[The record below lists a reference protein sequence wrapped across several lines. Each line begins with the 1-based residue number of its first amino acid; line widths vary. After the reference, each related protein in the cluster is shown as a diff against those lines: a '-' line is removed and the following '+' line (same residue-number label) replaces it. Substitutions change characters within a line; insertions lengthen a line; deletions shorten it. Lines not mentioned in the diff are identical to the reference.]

1 MESPGGLW
9 KPLATGVS
17 TPQSWIRS
25 MSRTWRFLKDLGWC
39 SCTGRFESNHQT
51 PLAPPTTMTCHSTP
65 QWIPCSHAG
74 LSLTTLNTHT
84 HTHTSARD
92 ACLTSFRALLQHPT
106 PMPSYLGNLSWSPQ
120 ATQQSH
126 FSPWL
131 IFLHY
136 TINTWNTPISS
147 YSLFLYL
154 SIFH

>member
-25 MSRTWRFLKDLGWC
+25 MSWTWRFLKGLGWF

-74 LSLTTLNTHT
+74 LSLTTPNTHT
-84 HTHTSARD
+84 HTHTHTCQGCMSRFLQSPPPAPYSN
-92 ACLTSFRALLQHPT
+92 AIISVKPFLITPSNTAVSFLTLA
-106 PMPSYLGNLSWSPQ
+106 Y
-120 ATQQSH
+120 
-126 FSPWL
+126 FSP
-131 IFLHY
+131 LHY
-136 TINTWNTPISS
+136 QHLKHS
-147 YSLFLYL
+147 YF
-154 SIFH
+154 